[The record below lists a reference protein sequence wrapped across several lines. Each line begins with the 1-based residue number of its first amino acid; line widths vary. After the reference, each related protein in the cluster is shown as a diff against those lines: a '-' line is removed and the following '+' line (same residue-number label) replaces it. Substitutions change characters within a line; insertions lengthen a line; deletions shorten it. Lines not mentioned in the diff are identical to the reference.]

1 MEDTKENGDRESTLE
16 ADGRGKVIRQWPRLR
31 PGPGGEDR
39 YERLVQNR
47 ISEWMAGLVMEEFR
61 EI

>member
-1 MEDTKENGDRESTLE
+1 MEDTKETGVRESSLE
-16 ADGRGKVIRQWPRLR
+16 ADSRGEVRGEQPQLR
-31 PGPGGEDR
+31 PGAGREDR

-47 ISEWMAGLVMEEFR
+47 ISGWMTGLVMEEFR